1 MCELRAAFLT
11 NQETMDHEETII
23 LVQHPFHNSLQPVS
37 IVFSSPVALD
47 SMAAYSSKAFAEKR
61 NRAKEVMFNTVLLV
75 LSTIN
80 WS

>member
-23 LVQHPFHNSLQPVS
+23 LVQDPFHNSLQPVS

-47 SMAAYSSKAFAEKR
+47 SMAAYSSKAFAEK
-61 NRAKEVMFNTVLLV
+61 NKHGKGGNV
-75 LSTIN
+75 
-80 WS
+80 

>member
-1 MCELRAAFLT
+1 
-11 NQETMDHEETII
+11 MDHEETII
-23 LVQHPFHNSLQPVS
+23 LVQHPFHNSLQPLY

-47 SMAAYSSKAFAEKR
+47 WMAVCSSKAFAEKR

>member
-1 MCELRAAFLT
+1 
-11 NQETMDHEETII
+11 MDHEETII
-23 LVQHPFHNSLQPVS
+23 LVQHPFHNSLQPLS

-61 NRAKEVMFNTVLLV
+61 NREKEVMFNTVLLV

-80 WS
+80 

>member
-61 NRAKEVMFNTVLLV
+61 NGQRR
-75 LSTIN
+75 
-80 WS
+80 